1 MGIIV
6 VGVDGSGNSRGALDW
21 ALNEARLRGSSVRA
35 VHAWEIPVVGT
46 GEAPWALVP
55 PQSYVD
61 LSAKEIDQHARDAL
75 DREVEEALARVG
87 VVIDVERLLVEG
99 SAEDARDRRE
109 RGRRAR
115 RRRVARPRSAEDA
128 PPRLGVAACAA
139 SRGLPG
145 RGRAAACRVGG

>member
-35 VHAWEIPVVGT
+35 VHAWDIPVVGT

-61 LSAKEIDQHARDAL
+61 LSAKEIEQHARDAL

-87 VVIDVERLLVEG
+87 VVIDVERLVVEG
-99 SAEDARDRRE
+99 SAQDAVIDACADAE
-109 RGRRAR
+109 LAVVGSRGRGALKAL
-115 RRRVARPRSAEDA
+115 V
-128 PPRLGVAACAA
+128 LGSVSQHVVHHAACPVVVVPSPA
-139 SRGLPG
+139 G
-145 RGRAAACRVGG
+145 

>member
-87 VVIDVERLLVEG
+87 VVIDVERLVVEG
-99 SAEDARDRRE
+99 SAEDAVIDASADAE
-109 RGRRAR
+109 LAVVGSRGRGALKTL
-115 RRRVARPRSAEDA
+115 V
-128 PPRLGVAACAA
+128 LGSVSQHVLHHAACPVVVVPPPA
-139 SRGLPG
+139 G
-145 RGRAAACRVGG
+145 